1 MTRLPGLLAATVLL
15 AACGQAPPPAGT
27 PPSSEAAQPHANLA
41 QLMRGV
47 PFTFSNIIFDAQS
60 ADPGAT
66 RQGGDI
72 SEGATAAYR
81 SVYGGWQEVENSAL
95 ALAESAN
102 LIMIPGRFCE
112 NGKPVP
118 IDRDDFRAAA
128 TGLRDAGLAAY
139 KAAQAKDLD
148 AMVDVAGVVSEACAA
163 CHEPYRDFDNPADR
177 CTGAPAAVE

>member
-1 MTRLPGLLAATVLL
+1 MTRLHGLLAATVLV
-15 AACGQAPPPAGT
+15 AACGQAPPQADTTAPPA
-27 PPSSEAAQPHANLA
+27 AAQPHANLA
-41 QLMRGV
+41 QLMRSV

-60 ADPGAT
+60 ADPGAA
-66 RQGGDI
+66 RKGGDI

-95 ALAESAN
+95 ALAEAAN
-102 LIMIPGRFCE
+102 LIMIPGRVCE

-177 CTGAPAAVE
+177 CGGAAAAVE